1 MTPELKEEMIR
12 MLEEDKTDEEIIN
25 ALGISRRCFYNHLDM
40 GKYGRYYQMT
50 PELNKEMIRMLE
62 EGKTDE
68 EIIAALGISRRCF
81 YNHVGK

>member
-1 MTPELKEEMIR
+1 MTSELKEKMTS
-12 MLEEDKTDEEIIN
+12 MLK
-25 ALGISRRCFYNHLDM
+25 
-40 GKYGRYYQMT
+40 
-50 PELNKEMIRMLE
+50 